1 MSSKDEL
8 IEELQEENAALN
20 YYNAALEEENLR
32 LKEEAT
38 NLREVVKALKVV
50 SAEDVDLIWPSGL
63 SQDS

>member
-1 MSSKDEL
+1 
-8 IEELQEENAALN
+8 
-20 YYNAALEEENLR
+20 
-32 LKEEAT
+32 KEEAA